1 MWPQYVVFKCVLIC
15 VLLALLV
22 NFFCMS
28 LCVVFVFDMLRLL
41 SMLFFVLLQWYHV
54 MCFCLHCIF
63 IRFFFAR
70 VCVCVFAC
78 FWSVCVCVFVF
89 VCMFLR
95 CLCMFCF
102 FFVHV
107 ANQYYCRVIAMA
119 YIAVL
124 YFTCT
129 LSYYRINIVW
139 HAYFLCHWLIQF
151 YFCCL
156 SHAGFFLF
164 FFRIFC

>member
-1 MWPQYVVFKCVLIC
+1 MFCLRFWLIFFLYVSVCRVCLWYVAFVVNVVFRFFAVVSCN
-15 VLLALLV
+15 VLLFALYFYSV
-22 NFFCMS
+22 FF
-28 LCVVFVFDMLRLL
+28 LL
-41 SMLFFVLLQWYHV
+41 
-54 MCFCLHCIF
+54 
-63 IRFFFAR
+63 A
-70 VCVCVFAC
+70 CVFAC